1 MAKSASAHLDTLLQH
16 TGTAEFD
23 PVTGAAPVALPSMRT
38 STVRFQN
45 LDALDR
51 TQAGKAKG
59 ERSVTYGRIGLD
71 THPAL
76 DDIFCQLAGG
86 ERAFLATSGLGANT
100 RALLRESD
108 SAAGRERGGKSGRN

>member
-59 ERSVTYGRIGLD
+59 ERSVTYGRIGMD
-71 THPAL
+71 THAAL
-76 DDIFCQLAGG
+76 EDIFCKLEGG
-86 ERAFLATSGLGANT
+86 ERAFLASYGLGAIPL
-100 RALLRESD
+100 ALLRVLYD
-108 SAAGRERGGKSGRN
+108 TGQRTGTTHCM

>member
-1 MAKSASAHLDTLLQH
+1 MAKSASAHLDTRRQH

-59 ERSVTYGRIGLD
+59 ERSVTYGRIGMD
-71 THPAL
+71 THSAL
-76 DDIFCQLAGG
+76 EDIFCQL
-86 ERAFLATSGLGANT
+86 ERSEA
-100 RALLRESD
+100 RRV
-108 SAAGRERGGKSGRN
+108 GKEGVSTCSSRWSPYH

>member
-59 ERSVTYGRIGLD
+59 ERSVTYGRIGMD
-71 THPAL
+71 THAAL
-76 DDIFCQLAGG
+76 DDIFCQR
-86 ERAFLATSGLGANT
+86 EGA
-100 RALLRESD
+100 RKRLVK
-108 SAAGRERGGKSGRN
+108 GKSGSVRVGLGGRRNIQKKKNREI